1 MSKASLKNYRQS
13 PRKVRLV
20 ADSIR
25 GKKVED
31 ALNTLRFMPKR
42 AAAPMQKLV
51 ESALSN
57 AKDNS
62 EKTDD
67 LIVKEIT
74 VDEGVTLKRW
84 RPKWRGTAHPIRK
97 RTSHVKITL
106 ATKNGKAVAEA
117 EKEVKEDKKPAK
129 KAVKKTVAKKTAKKA
144 AKKTA
149 KKVTKK

>member
-31 ALNTLRFMPKR
+31 
-42 AAAPMQKLV
+42 APMQKLV